1 MGPLDQIPKERTLGL
16 SFRNATSWIEWQI
29 FAQYL
34 AAFRTKALDVRRSN
48 AKHAT
53 MSEKIPTDPFSMFRD
68 MVNQW
73 EKAANDYGGKIA
85 GSSEFARSMQGA
97 TAISM
102 QIQQAV
108 HEGMTKVLAATN
120 IPSREDLAAL
130 GERVGN
136 IEAQLSRIES
146 ALGAPTT
153 HSSSPKP
160 SRTKQPPTKSK

>member
-1 MGPLDQIPKERTLGL
+1 MAL
-16 SFRNATSWIEWQI
+16 RNFTRNGAI
-29 FAQYL
+29 FC
-34 AAFRTKALDVRRSN
+34 TKPLDVRYSN
-48 AKHAT
+48 AKHTA
-53 MSEKIPTDPFSMFRD
+53 MSEKTPTDPFAMFRD

-97 TAISM
+97 TAFSM

-146 ALGAPTT
+146 ALGASTT

-160 SRTKQPPTKSK
+160 KRTKQPPTKPK

>member
-1 MGPLDQIPKERTLGL
+1 M
-16 SFRNATSWIEWQI
+16 N
-29 FAQYL
+29 
-34 AAFRTKALDVRRSN
+34 
-48 AKHAT
+48 
-53 MSEKIPTDPFSMFRD
+53 EKTPTDPFSMFRD
-68 MVNQW
+68 MVSQW

-97 TAISM
+97 TAFSM

-146 ALGAPTT
+146 ALGASKTP
-153 HSSSPKP
+153 SSSPKP
-160 SRTKQPPTKSK
+160 KRTKLPPAKPK

>member
-1 MGPLDQIPKERTLGL
+1 MNGVAKY
-16 SFRNATSWIEWQI
+16 SRNGAI
-29 FAQYL
+29 FYA
-34 AAFRTKALDVRRSN
+34 KPLDVRCSN
-48 AKHAT
+48 AKHAA
-53 MSEKIPTDPFSMFRD
+53 MSEKTPTDPFAMFRD

-97 TAISM
+97 TAFSM

-146 ALGAPTT
+146 ALGASAT

-160 SRTKQPPTKSK
+160 KRTKLPPTKSK